1 MHKILANCL
10 LLIAFFPGLA
20 NGQLPDEQP
29 PDKQPPDGGPKRLA
43 ADLLRDC
50 GVQGGLVVHVGCGDG
65 QLTAELLAGDR
76 YRVHGLDTDPANVA
90 RAREHVR
97 SLGRYGAVS
106 VDRFDG
112 TQLPYAENLVNLL
125 VAEDVGRVS
134 MAEVMR
140 VLVPR
145 GVACLKTDGRWTKT
159 VKPWPAEIDEWTHWL
174 HGADGNAV
182 AQDTVAGP
190 PRRLQWIAGPVWSRH
205 HNSVPSVSAVV
216 SAGGRLF
223 SIVDDAPVSMDGSAP
238 DRWSLVARDAF
249 NGLLLWKKPMPEWGW
264 KTWSAQWTCRFTV
277 PTNLP
282 RRLVAVG
289 DRVYVTLAFNAPL
302 TELDAATGEVRRV
315 LPGTEFTDEILYHQ
329 GRLILALNQAPQRPG
344 AAAADRRGEVDDPP
358 VKKWVAAVEA
368 ETGRM
373 LWKTGDYVGLQSKT
387 GSMDRIN
394 HLSMCAGDGAVF
406 FVDRDRIVSLDLET
420 GRQRWQIPRPVVP
433 ENKMRYDIRIT
444 DMCSL
449 VFQAGTLYFAQLD
462 PDREIDWREIRGRLH
477 AFSAED
483 GRELWNHACA
493 SWGWGH
499 PADVFVVDGL
509 VWVHGY
515 QDGPRKGREF
525 RPNSAADLTTG
536 NSWVGSESSWILGL
550 DPATGE
556 VKRKVSNFE
565 AFNNGHHHRCYRN
578 KATTRFMMTSFRG
591 LEFIPWDGD
600 RAQLNHWARGT
611 CRLGSIP
618 CNGLV
623 YATPHPCD
631 CYIPSKLT
639 GFVALAGE
647 GRGAGDEGRGTRDE
661 GRGARDEGRGV
672 GDEGG
677 GKGEQA
683 GRRLRLERGPAYVP
697 DALTASSVASR
708 PSPLAPRPFD
718 DWPIYRHDPQRSG
731 TTPSPLPAEL
741 HKTWETDLGTRPSA
755 CVVVGQTVFVA
766 AVDGHQVLALDTGDG
781 KTLWTFTAGGRVDT
795 PPTICD
801 GRAYFGSADGYVY
814 CLRCSDGQLV
824 WRFRGAPTDRLV
836 GAMDGI
842 ESAWPVHG
850 SVLVGDGTVYF
861 TAGRSSFLDGGI
873 FAFALDSL
881 TGKVLS
887 SRQIATPY
895 TMEVDKGRDGSVDTG
910 LLADVLVARGESV
923 YMRQHRLFPADG
935 QADDG
940 RPLRSTAGLL
950 DDSWFSRTRWYL
962 GGKPWADYCVFDA
975 ETVYGVAARAGTSTD
990 GAFFTPGAEGY
1001 ELFAADVSSSKRRW
1015 SLRVPVRV
1023 TSMVLAGQTLL
1034 AAGTPDA
1041 IDPTDAWAAYDG
1053 SRGGHLWAL
1062 SAEDGKVLAKYDL
1075 AAPPVLDGMA
1085 ASGGRLLVSTIDG
1098 KVLCYGQKGR

>member
-10 LLIAFFPGLA
+10 LLIPFFPGLA
-20 NGQLPDEQP
+20 NGQLPDRQP
-29 PDKQPPDGGPKRLA
+29 PDDAPNPLA

-50 GVQGGLVVHVGCGDG
+50 GVQGGLVVHLGCGDG
-65 QLTAELLAGDR
+65 QVTAELAANERL
-76 YRVHGLDTDPANVA
+76 RVHGLDADSANVA

-97 SLGRYGAVS
+97 SLGRYGTVS

-112 TQLPYAENLVNLL
+112 THLPYAENLVNLL
-125 VAEDVGRVS
+125 VAEDLGAVS

-159 VKPWPAEIDEWTHWL
+159 VKPWPAEIDEWSHWL
-174 HGADGNAV
+174 HAADGNAV

-190 PRRLQWIAGPVWSRH
+190 PRRLQWIAGPIWSRH
-205 HNSVPSVSAVV
+205 HNTVPSVSAVV

-223 SIVDDAPVSMDGSAP
+223 AIVDDAPVSMDGSAP

-249 NGLLLWKKPMPEWGW
+249 NGLLLWKKPMPDWGW

-302 TELDAATGEVRRV
+302 TELDAATGRVRRV

-344 AAAADRRGEVDDPP
+344 IAAADRRGETDEKP

-394 HLSMCAGDGAVF
+394 HLSMCAGDGAVY
-406 FVDRDRIVSLDLET
+406 FVDRDRIVSLDLKT

-449 VFQAGTLYFAQLD
+449 VVQAGTLYFAQLD
-462 PDREIDWREIRGRLH
+462 PDRHIDWREIRGKLH
-477 AFSAED
+477 AFSVED

-499 PADVFVVDGL
+499 PADVFVLDGL

-515 QDGPRKGREF
+515 QGGPRKGREC
-525 RPNSAADLTTG
+525 RPNSAADLATG
-536 NSWVGSESSWILGL
+536 NAWVGSESTWILGL
-550 DPATGE
+550 DPTTGE

-591 LEFIPWDGD
+591 LEFIPWDGGQT
-600 RAQLNHWARGT
+600 QLNHWARGT
-611 CRLGSIP
+611 CRLGAIP

-623 YATPHPCD
+623 YATPHPCN
-631 CYIPSKLT
+631 CYITSKLN

-647 GRGAGDEGRGTRDE
+647 GREARDE
-661 GRGARDEGRGV
+661 GRGARDEGR
-672 GDEGG
+672 
-677 GKGEQA
+677 
-683 GRRLRLERGPAYVP
+683 LEKGPAFSQIINLKSEIINP
-697 DALTASSVASR
+697 Q
-708 PSPLAPRPFD
+708 
-718 DWPIYRHDPQRSG
+718 DWPMYRHDPQRSG

-741 HKTWETDLGTRPSA
+741 RKVWETDLGTRPSA
-755 CVVVGQTVFVA
+755 CVVVGETVFVA
-766 AVDGHQVLALDTGDG
+766 AVDEHQVLALDAAGG
-781 KTLWTFTAGGRVDT
+781 KTIWTFTAGGRVDT

-814 CLRCSDGQLV
+814 CLRCTDGQLV

-836 GAMDGI
+836 GAAGGI

-850 SVLVGDGTVYF
+850 SVLVREGTVYF

-873 FAFALDSL
+873 FAFALDAL

-887 SRQIATPY
+887 TRRIATPY
-895 TMEVDKGRDGSVDTG
+895 TLEVDKGRDGSVESG
-910 LLADVLVARGESV
+910 VLADLLVAAGESIT
-923 YMRQHRLFPADG
+923 MRQHRVFPTDG
-935 QADDG
+935 KAEDDG
-940 RPLRSTAGLL
+940 RRLRSTAGLL

-962 GGKPWADYCVFDA
+962 DGKPWAEYCVFDA
-975 ETVYGVAARAGTSTD
+975 ETVYGVAARAGMSTD
-990 GAFFTPGAEGY
+990 GAFFTPGAAGY
-1001 ELFAADVSSSKRRW
+1001 ELFAAELSSSKKRW

-1023 TSMVLAGQTLL
+1023 TSMVLAGGTLL

-1053 SRGGHLWAL
+1053 RRGGRLWAL
-1062 SAEDGKVLAKYDL
+1062 SSEDGKVLSQYDL
-1075 AAPPVLDGMA
+1075 AAPPVLDGLA
-1085 ASGGRLLVSTIDG
+1085 VCDGRLFISTIDG
-1098 KVLCYGQKGR
+1098 KVLCYGRKDR